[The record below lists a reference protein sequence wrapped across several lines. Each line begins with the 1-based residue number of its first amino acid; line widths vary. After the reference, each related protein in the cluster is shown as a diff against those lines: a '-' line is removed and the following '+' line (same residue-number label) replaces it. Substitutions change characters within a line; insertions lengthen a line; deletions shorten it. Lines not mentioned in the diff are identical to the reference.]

1 MLRCLSRS
9 IKVTAAASTGTE
21 IANNQA
27 VAKIDQAYKGSKIQQ
42 SNGSMV
48 HLAPTTVPMKLTA
61 LARDDIPAK
70 CTENITR
77 STDVPGGPTQVV
89 KGAYS
94 VQPAPQPLPIGIEIM
109 KNVKEKGSSQKLE
122 LFNLGKTIS
131 GAAS

>member
-1 MLRCLSRS
+1 VLRCLSRS
-9 IKVTAAASTGTE
+9 SKVTAAASTGTE
-21 IANNQA
+21 ITNNQA

-77 STDVPGGPTQVV
+77 STDVPG
-89 KGAYS
+89 
-94 VQPAPQPLPIGIEIM
+94 
-109 KNVKEKGSSQKLE
+109 
-122 LFNLGKTIS
+122 
-131 GAAS
+131 